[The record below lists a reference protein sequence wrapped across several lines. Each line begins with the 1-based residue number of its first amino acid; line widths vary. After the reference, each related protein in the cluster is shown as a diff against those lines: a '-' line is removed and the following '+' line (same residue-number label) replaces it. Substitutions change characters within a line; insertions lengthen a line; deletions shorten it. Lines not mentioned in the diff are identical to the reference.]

1 MISSDHTC
9 LQKKAASTVT
19 YLVGTVLPTLTLQV
33 AGEVSVLAILHD
45 DHQGPCME
53 KNPKMGQESEEFHQR
68 RQDKQM
74 SSSPPGF
81 VQAPSR
87 LTTLR

>member
-1 MISSDHTC
+1 MISSDHPC
-9 LQKKAASTVT
+9 LQRRADPSIA
-19 YLVGTVLPTLTLQV
+19 YLVWTVLPTLTLQV
-33 AGEVSVLAILHD
+33 AGEVAVLAILHD
-45 DHQGPCME
+45 DHQGACMQ

-68 RQDKQM
+68 REGEQRP
-74 SSSPPGF
+74 SSPPGL